1 MKIIKKLFYIIVLVF
16 FTSLNSYSDD
26 RVKFIDLDS
35 LLEKS
40 TIGKKIINNLN
51 DTNNNNLKLLKP
63 KEKKIIK
70 DKNEINKQKNIIS
83 NEELKIKIDEY
94 QKEVLIFQN
103 EKKQLIEN
111 FNKKKQKQIN
121 DFFNQVTP
129 IINEYMEKND
139 ISIIFDKKNIFIA
152 KSDSNITV
160 EIINLINERLK

>member
-1 MKIIKKLFYIIVLVF
+1 MIQIIIIWNCWNQKK
-16 FTSLNSYSDD
+16 
-26 RVKFIDLDS
+26 
-35 LLEKS
+35 
-40 TIGKKIINNLN
+40 
-51 DTNNNNLKLLKP
+51 
-63 KEKKIIK
+63 KKIIK

-94 QKEVLIFQN
+94 QKEVLVFQN

-111 FNKKKQKQIN
+111 FNKQKQKQIN

>member
-1 MKIIKKLFYIIVLVF
+1 MKIIIKLFYIIVLVF

-26 RVKFIDLDS
+26 KIKFIDLDS

-152 KSDSNITV
+152 KSDSNITS

>member
-63 KEKKIIK
+63 KENEIKKSQ
-70 DKNEINKQKNIIS
+70 DDINKQKNIIS
-83 NEELKIKIDEY
+83 SDELKIKIDEY
-94 QKEVLIFQN
+94 QKKVLIFQK
-103 EKKQLIEN
+103 EKKQLTEN
-111 FNKKKQKQIN
+111 FNKQKQKQIN

-129 IINEYMEKND
+129 IINEYMEKNNL
-139 ISIIFDKKNIFIA
+139 SIIFDKKNIFIA
-152 KSDSNITV
+152 KSNSNITA

>member
-1 MKIIKKLFYIIVLVF
+1 MKIIIKLFYIIVLVF

-26 RVKFIDLDS
+26 KIKFIDLDS

-40 TIGKKIINNLN
+40 TIGKKIINNLS
-51 DTNNNNLKLLKP
+51 DTNSKNSKLLKT
-63 KEKKIIK
+63 KEGKIIK
-70 DKNEINKQKNIIS
+70 NKNEINKQKNIIS

-94 QKEVLIFQN
+94 QKEVLVFQN

-111 FNKKKQKQIN
+111 FNKQKQKQIN

-129 IINEYMEKND
+129 IINEYMEKNNV
-139 ISIIFDKKNIFIA
+139 SIIFDKKNIFIA
-152 KSDSNITV
+152 KSDINITV

>member
-1 MKIIKKLFYIIVLVF
+1 MKIIIKLFYIIVLVF

-26 RVKFIDLDS
+26 KIKFIDLDS

-40 TIGKKIINNLN
+40 TIGKKIINNLS
-51 DTNNNNLKLLKP
+51 DTNSKNSKLLKT
-63 KEKKIIK
+63 KEGKIIK
-70 DKNEINKQKNIIS
+70 NKNEINKQKNIIS

-94 QKEVLIFQN
+94 QKEVLVFQN

-111 FNKKKQKQIN
+111 FNKQKQKQIN

-152 KSDSNITV
+152 KSDSNITS

>member
-1 MKIIKKLFYIIVLVF
+1 MKIIIKLFYIIVLVF

-26 RVKFIDLDS
+26 KIKFIDLDS

-40 TIGKKIINNLN
+40 TIGKKIINNLS
-51 DTNNNNLKLLKP
+51 DTNSKNSKLLKT
-63 KEKKIIK
+63 KEGKIIK
-70 DKNEINKQKNIIS
+70 NKNEINKQKNIIS

-94 QKEVLIFQN
+94 QKEVLVFQN

-111 FNKKKQKQIN
+111 FNKQKQKQIN

-152 KSDSNITV
+152 KSDNNITV

>member
-1 MKIIKKLFYIIVLVF
+1 MKIIIKLFYIIVLVF

-26 RVKFIDLDS
+26 KIKFIDLDS

-40 TIGKKIINNLN
+40 TIGKKIINNLS
-51 DTNNNNLKLLKP
+51 DTNSKNSKLLKT
-63 KEKKIIK
+63 KEGKIIK
-70 DKNEINKQKNIIS
+70 NKNEINKQKNIIS

-94 QKEVLIFQN
+94 QKEVLVFQN

-111 FNKKKQKQIN
+111 FNKQKQKQIN

-129 IINEYMEKND
+129 IINEYMEKNNL
-139 ISIIFDKKNIFIA
+139 SIIFDKKNIFIA
-152 KSDSNITV
+152 KSDINITA